1 MEKLIGRVKHYYSH
15 LSVAVLELDDGL
27 QVGDAIHLRGH
38 TTDLKQRVESL
49 EIDKRQVLSV
59 GPGAEVALKVGER
72 VREGDAIY
80 KVLPEGSGAGIA

>member
-15 LSVAVLELDDGL
+15 LGVAVLELDDGL
-27 QVGDAIHLRGH
+27 QVSDAIHLRGH